1 MIGGK
6 GLQIESRYWLLS
18 RFCTSYQT
26 RHQVSNNY
34 SYNLKKNR
42 KFTKYIW
49 SHPFLMS

>member
-6 GLQIESRYWLLS
+6 GLQIESRYWLLW

-34 SYNLKKNR
+34 SYNFKKKIENLLNI
-42 KFTKYIW
+42 YEVIL
-49 SHPFLMS
+49 S